1 MSKGEQHVYFKL
13 CALQPGSTTPQQAF
27 AWKVLCSLRG
37 SASRKLGEV
46 DDVVVDCEEGRQ
58 VAVEPADD
66 LSVWDRGG

>member
-1 MSKGEQHVYFKL
+1 MSRGERHVYFKL

-37 SASRKLGEV
+37 GASRKLGEV
-46 DDVVVDCEEGRQ
+46 DEFVVDGEEWRQ

-66 LSVWDRGG
+66 LGVGDRCG